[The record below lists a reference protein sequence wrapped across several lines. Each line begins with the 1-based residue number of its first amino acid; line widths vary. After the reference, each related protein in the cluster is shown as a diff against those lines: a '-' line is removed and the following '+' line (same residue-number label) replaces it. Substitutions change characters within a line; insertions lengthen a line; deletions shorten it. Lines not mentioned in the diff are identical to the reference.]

1 MALRWGPGKVCV
13 TESEIGA
20 EAGQGATGAG
30 AIPGVPARLPTV
42 LVVIGGVLALGT
54 IAVFSNA
61 FVDDAYI
68 SLRYVQHALAG
79 DGLVFNPGER
89 VEGFT
94 NLGHVL
100 LIALLGRLGLDL
112 EIAAR
117 ALGLLGMGI
126 ATWLGPAAILPG
138 PGLRLERGLARML
151 LLANFPFVFF
161 AWTGLETGSFC
172 GAVAAAAFVFARAEG
187 RLNAAVG
194 LLLGAAFAIRP
205 DGLLFAGA
213 LALLAW
219 RRNGFAP
226 VLRMSGGWIFLVVV
240 LAVEIFRWSY
250 FGALV
255 PNTALVKGAAAL
267 KSLADVPWFG
277 TFGDDAVELLAQTGG
292 AFGVIAALAAI
303 VLRRDRGRVELAV
316 AVILAAATFEIY
328 AGGDWMLGYRFLQPA
343 LPFYLSLVALG
354 LVAGL
359 RALARHARGPT
370 LGIAFAVGCI
380 IVAVNCFAYGLAFR
394 AESGRYPHYHMT
406 SRLMVDAAHA
416 LADRYPPGTRIAA
429 PYIGALGYFT
439 DLHVIDTIGLTDA
452 EIARAGS
459 DTAERE
465 AILTRRAP
473 QVVLKIE
480 RPGPGLTPER
490 ELHGATYRFIEA
502 LPMSRARPWLVYER
516 LESDVDGG
524 PR

>member
-1 MALRWGPGKVCV
+1 VRNW
-13 TESEIGA
+13 
-20 EAGQGATGAG
+20 
-30 AIPGVPARLPTV
+30 
-42 LVVIGGVLALGT
+42 
-54 IAVFSNA
+54 
-61 FVDDAYI
+61 
-68 SLRYVQHALAG
+68 LAG
-79 DGLVFNPGER
+79 GGLVFNPGER

-100 LIALLGRLGLDL
+100 ALMALGWLSLDL
-112 EIAAR
+112 EVAAR
-117 ALGLLGMGI
+117 LLGVLGASAAI
-126 ATWLGPAAILPG
+126 WLGPAAILPG
-138 PGLRLERGLARML
+138 PELRLERALARML

-161 AWTGLETGSFC
+161 AWTGLETGVFC
-172 GAVAAAAFVFARAEG
+172 GVVSASAFVFARSQG
-187 RLNAAVG
+187 RLDASLG
-194 LLLGAAFAIRP
+194 ILLGLAFAVRP

-219 RRNGFAP
+219 RRHGFKP
-226 VLRMSGGWIFLVVV
+226 VLRMSGGWIFLAVV
-240 LAVEIFRWSY
+240 LVVELFRWSY
-250 FGALV
+250 YGALV
-255 PNTALVKGAAAL
+255 PNTALVKGAGAL
-267 KSLADVPWFG
+267 KSLAAGPWFG
-277 TFGDDAVELLAQTGG
+277 AFGDDVVEFLAQTGG
-292 AFGVIAALAAI
+292 AFGVIAALVAI
-303 VLRRDRGRVELAV
+303 VRHGDRPRIELALAVLV
-316 AVILAAATFEIY
+316 AAGLFEVY

-354 LVAGL
+354 LVAGM
-359 RALARHARGPT
+359 RALAARGGGPT
-370 LGIAFAVGCI
+370 LGIAFAVGCA
-380 IVAVNCFAYGLAFR
+380 IVALDCFAYGLAFHTER
-394 AESGRYPHYHMT
+394 GRYPQYHMT

-416 LADRYPPGTRIAA
+416 LADRYPPGTHIAA

-465 AILTRRAP
+465 AILARRAP

-490 ELHGATYRFIEA
+490 ELHGATYRFVEA

-516 LESDVDGG
+516 LEPDVDGS